1 WAGGPGDGDA
11 GRAPAGRLG
20 RRGAAGVVLDVP
32 AADLARAWSV
42 RRRAALPVVV
52 DLRRP
57 RVVPALAA
65 AAARAAGAAGADG
78 AVVTPDGNAGIS
90 GPDLPDLAVLTV
102 LAPLLTSGPATG
114 PGLAGLRRR
123 LDLLDE
129 QIVRLVAHRRAVARL
144 VGAVKR
150 RDRLP
155 ARDLRRE
162 VQVLDRA
169 AALAGRLDADPR
181 TVLAI
186 FNLLIDDAVG
196 AQRAVHTA
204 RLPEER
210 PR

>member
-1 WAGGPGDGDA
+1 M
-11 GRAPAGRLG
+11 
-20 RRGAAGVVLDVP
+20 P
-32 AADLARAWSV
+32 AADLAAAWSV
-42 RRRAALPVVV
+42 RRRATLPVVV

-57 RVVPALAA
+57 RVVPVLAA
-65 AAARAAGAAGADG
+65 AVARAAFAAGADG
-78 AVVTPDGNAGIS
+78 VVVTPDGDAGVT
-90 GPDLPDLAVLTV
+90 GADLPDLAILAVLT
-102 LAPLLTSGPATG
+102 PLLASGPAG
-114 PGLAGLRRR
+114 APELAGLRHR

-196 AQRAVHTA
+196 AQRAVHTTCP
-204 RLPEER
+204 PEER

>member
-1 WAGGPGDGDA
+1 
-11 GRAPAGRLG
+11 
-20 RRGAAGVVLDVP
+20 AAV
-32 AADLARAWSV
+32 
-42 RRRAALPVVV
+42 
-52 DLRRP
+52 
-57 RVVPALAA
+57 
-65 AAARAAGAAGADG
+65 ARAAFAAGADG
-78 AVVTPDGNAGIS
+78 VVVTPDGDAGIA
-90 GPDLPDLAVLTV
+90 GADLPDLAVLAV
-102 LAPLLTSGPATG
+102 LAPLLTSDPAAE
-114 PGLAGLRRR
+114 PGLAGLRHR

-196 AQRAVHTA
+196 AQRAVHTT
-204 RLPEER
+204 RPPEER